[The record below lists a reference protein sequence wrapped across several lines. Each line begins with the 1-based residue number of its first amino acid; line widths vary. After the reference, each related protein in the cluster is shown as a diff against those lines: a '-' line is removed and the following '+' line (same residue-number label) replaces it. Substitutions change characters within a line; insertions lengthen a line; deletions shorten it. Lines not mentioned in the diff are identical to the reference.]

1 MIRDYVSSSVDER
14 RLIMNKAKEINKGIY
29 WVGALDYDIRLF
41 DVVMYTEYGTTY
53 NSYLVKGSEKTALFE
68 TVKVKFFDE
77 FLERLNEVSSIDE
90 IDYIVVNHTEP
101 DHVGSIA
108 KILDMNPD
116 VTIVGTAM
124 AIKFL
129 KEITNKSFKSIIT
142 KEGSTLELG
151 DRTVEFIMAPFL
163 HWPDTM
169 YSYIKE
175 EKTLITCDSFGC
187 HYCDEKLF
195 NDKIEGDF
203 IDSYKYYFDVI
214 IGPFK
219 PYVLQALK
227 KISNIDID
235 IICPG
240 HGPILRK
247 DLDKYL
253 ELYKTWATEE
263 KREKPSVVIAYVSA
277 YGYTEKIAEK
287 IAEGVK
293 SVEDLDVL
301 LYDLVETKKDEVMN
315 EINLANGLLL
325 GSPTIVSDALPPI
338 WDILTSLNP
347 IIHKG
352 KLAGAFGSYGW
363 SGEAVSNIEGRFK
376 QLRFKMPVEGLKIK
390 FNPSDEQL
398 KDAYEFGK
406 KFGEAVIG

>member
-1 MIRDYVSSSVDER
+1 
-14 RLIMNKAKEINKGIY
+14 MNKAKEINNGIY

-53 NSYLVKGSEKTALFE
+53 NSYLVKGSNKTALFE

-108 KILDMNPD
+108 KILEMNPD

-195 NDKIEGDF
+195 NDEIEGDF
-203 IDSYKYYFDVI
+203 LDSYKYYFDVI

-219 PYVLQALK
+219 SYVLQALK
-227 KISNIDID
+227 KINNIDID

-253 ELYKTWATEE
+253 KLYETWATED
-263 KREKPSVVIAYVSA
+263 KRETPSVVIAYVSA
-277 YGYTEKIAEK
+277 YGYTEKIANK
-287 IAEGVK
+287 IAEGIK
-293 SVEDLDVL
+293 TNDGLDVL
-301 LYDLVETKKDEVMN
+301 LYDLVETKKDEVMK
-315 EINLANGLLL
+315 EINLAKGLLL

-363 SGEAVSNIEGRFK
+363 SGEAVPNMEGRFK

-398 KDAYEFGK
+398 KEAYEFGK

>member
-1 MIRDYVSSSVDER
+1 
-14 RLIMNKAKEINKGIY
+14 MNKAKEINNGIY

-53 NSYLVKGSEKTALFE
+53 NSYLVKGSNKTALFE

-101 DHVGSIA
+101 DHVGSIS
-108 KILDMNPD
+108 KILEMNPD

-129 KEITNKSFKSIIT
+129 KEITNKSFKSIVT

-195 NDKIEGDF
+195 NDEIEGDF
-203 IDSYKYYFDVI
+203 LDSYKYYFDVI

-219 PYVLQALK
+219 SYVLQALK
-227 KISNIDID
+227 KINNIDID

-253 ELYKTWATEE
+253 KLYKTWATED
-263 KREKPSVVIAYVSA
+263 KRETPSVVIAYVSA
-277 YGYTEKIAEK
+277 YGYTEKIANK
-287 IAEGVK
+287 IAEGIKK
-293 SVEDLDVL
+293 SDGLDVL
-301 LYDLVETKKDEVMN
+301 LYDLVETKKDEVMK
-315 EINLANGLLL
+315 EINLAKGLLL

-363 SGEAVSNIEGRFK
+363 SGEAVPNMEGRFK

-398 KDAYEFGK
+398 KEAYEFGE

>member
-1 MIRDYVSSSVDER
+1 
-14 RLIMNKAKEINKGIY
+14 MNKAKEINNGIY

-53 NSYLVKGSEKTALFE
+53 NSYLVKGSNKTALFE

-108 KILDMNPD
+108 KILEMNPA

-151 DRTVEFIMAPFL
+151 NRTVEFIMAPFL

-195 NDKIEGDF
+195 NDEIEGDF
-203 IDSYKYYFDVI
+203 LDSYKYYFDVI

-219 PYVLQALK
+219 SYVLQALK

-253 ELYKTWATEE
+253 KLYKTWATED
-263 KREKPSVVIAYVSA
+263 KRQTPSVVIAYVSA
-277 YGYTEKIAEK
+277 YGYTEKIANK

-293 SVEDLDVL
+293 TSDGLDVL
-301 LYDLVETKKDEVMN
+301 LYDLVETKKDEVMK
-315 EINLANGLLL
+315 EINLAKGLLL

-363 SGEAVSNIEGRFK
+363 SGEAVPNMEGRFK

-398 KDAYEFGK
+398 KEAYEFGK